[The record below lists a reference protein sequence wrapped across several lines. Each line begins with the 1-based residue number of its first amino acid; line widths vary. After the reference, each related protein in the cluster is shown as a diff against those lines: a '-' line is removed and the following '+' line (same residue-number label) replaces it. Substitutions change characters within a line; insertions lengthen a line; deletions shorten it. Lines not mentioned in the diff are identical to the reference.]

1 RLTQRPARMIR
12 ILATLMGLTALAV
25 AIVGLG
31 VRYLPVTGHPT
42 LILVV
47 AAPYLAVAAP
57 AAVLLL
63 GLGRRYV
70 LTLVAFAVTVAVV
83 WVY

>member
-1 RLTQRPARMIR
+1 MIR

-42 LILVV
+42 L
-47 AAPYLAVAAP
+47 
-57 AAVLLL
+57 
-63 GLGRRYV
+63 
-70 LTLVAFAVTVAVV
+70 
-83 WVY
+83 